1 VIGVSEL
8 ERLIRRM
15 APKHLEMATQR
26 INVTDVSGELTTALV
41 GDTGRTG
48 LYAFNLAHTDS
59 GELFYGPS
67 GVTSADGFPI
77 QRGVMV
83 EIPVTEEIDVWFVAE
98 PGESGDL
105 AILELR

>member
-8 ERLIRRM
+8 EKLIRRM
-15 APKHLEMATQR
+15 APKHLEMATQQ
-26 INVTDVSGELTTALV
+26 ITVTDTSGELTTSLV

-48 LYAFNLAHTDS
+48 LFVFNLVHVDS
-59 GELFYGPS
+59 GELFYGTS
-67 GVTSADGFPI
+67 GVTSTTGFPI
-77 QRGVMV
+77 QRGVAV
-83 EIPVTEEIDVWFVAE
+83 EIPVTDDVDVWFVAE